1 MLIYKIMTTAQWA
14 EFAQSGVFTGAAI
27 DLTDGYIHFSTAAQ
41 AQETAAKHFAG
52 QTDLRLIWA
61 DGDALGEA
69 LKWEVSRGGAEFPH
83 LYRDWPLDEVVGHA
97 DLPLKDGVHQFP
109 DNMA

>member
-1 MLIYKIMTTAQWA
+1 MHIYKIMTADAWS
-14 EFAQSGVFTGAAI
+14 EFQAKSRFTGAAI

-52 QTDLRLIWA
+52 QSDLWLIW
-61 DGDALGEA
+61 GEAPTDDA

-83 LYRDWPLDEVVGHA
+83 LYRDWLLSEVSGGA
-97 DLPLKDGVHQFP
+97 ALPWDGVAHNFP
-109 DNMA
+109 VGIE